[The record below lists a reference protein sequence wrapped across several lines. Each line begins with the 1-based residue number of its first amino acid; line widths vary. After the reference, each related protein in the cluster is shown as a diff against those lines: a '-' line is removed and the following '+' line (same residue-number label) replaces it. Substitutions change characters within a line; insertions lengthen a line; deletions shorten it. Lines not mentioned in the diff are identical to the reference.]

1 MGKSVQE
8 LDRFK
13 KVLINQKTSLEKELG
28 VTGPVQENEENF
40 ADANDQ
46 ATHDTD
52 LSNELTV
59 KHIKNRQYK
68 EIINALDKI
77 KDGSYGICEDCG
89 EQISTKRLEVYP
101 TSKLC
106 IVCQEEFEKEQR
118 TQNIIESLRP
128 EVGTTGSGEGEE

>member
-1 MGKSVQE
+1 MVKSGVE
-8 LDRFK
+8 LERYK
-13 KVLINQKTSLEKELG
+13 KLLLNQKSSLEQELG
-28 VTGPVQENEENF
+28 VTAPVQENEENF

-59 KHIKNRQYK
+59 KHIKNKQYR
-68 EIINALDKI
+68 EIINALEKI
-77 KDGSYGICEDCG
+77 KEGNYGICEDCG
-89 EQISTKRLEVYP
+89 EQISNKRLEVYP

-106 IVCQEEFEKEQR
+106 IVCQEEYEREQK

-128 EVGTTGSGEGEE
+128 ETGSGTGESEE